1 MSAELK
7 IHEFHGL
14 RGQLRAN
21 EPMAAHVSWRA
32 GGPAKRF
39 FAPADLEDL
48 AVFLSQLPE
57 DEPVLFAGL
66 GSNLLVREGGWPG
79 TVVMMYGAARAPRME
94 DGLLYAEAGVACPKV
109 ARFAADNNLGSAEF
123 LTGIPGTVGGALAM
137 NAGCYGGETWDI
149 VERVVTINRRGQ
161 LRRRGRAEF
170 ETGYRHCELKSD
182 AISEGDE
189 WFASAHFKLPEGDR
203 EESREIMKALLSKRR
218 STQPLQLPNA
228 GSVFRNPSEGKTSAR
243 LIQSC
248 GLKRHAVG
256 GARISEKHANFIVN
270 PGGAATAADIEAL
283 ILHVQKTV
291 EEEKGVRLVPEV
303 KIVGEA
309 K

>member
-1 MSAELK
+1 MGADVN
-7 IHEFHGL
+7 FQGL
-14 RGQLRAN
+14 RGELRAN
-21 EPMAAHVSWRA
+21 EPMAKHVSWRA
-32 GGPAKRF
+32 GGPAKRY

-48 AVFLSQLPE
+48 SAFLAQLPE
-57 DEPVLFAGL
+57 EEPVLFVGL
-66 GSNLLVREGGWPG
+66 GSNLLVREGGWQG
-79 TVVMMYGAARAPRME
+79 TVVMMYGAKRAPRME
-94 DGLLYAEAGVACPKV
+94 EGLLYAEAGVACPKV

-161 LRRRGRAEF
+161 LRRRARDEF

-182 AISEGDE
+182 ASSDGDE
-189 WFASAHFKLPEGDR
+189 WFASAHFRLPEGDR

-228 GSVFRNPSEGKTSAR
+228 GSVFRNPPEGKTAAR
-243 LIQSC
+243 LIQAS
-248 GLKRHAVG
+248 GLKKLERG

-270 PGGAATAADIEAL
+270 PGGAGSAADIEWL
-283 ILHVQKTV
+283 IEHVQQKV
-291 EEEKGVRLVPEV
+291 EEEKGVRLVTEV
-303 KIVGEA
+303 KIVGQPA
-309 K
+309 